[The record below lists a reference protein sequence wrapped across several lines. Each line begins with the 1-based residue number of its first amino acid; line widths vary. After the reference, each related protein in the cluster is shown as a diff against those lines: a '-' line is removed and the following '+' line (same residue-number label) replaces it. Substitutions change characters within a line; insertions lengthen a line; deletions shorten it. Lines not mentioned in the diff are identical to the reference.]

1 MTWRELYEYALI
13 EVNKLKAPSLLLE
26 DYNYFINKAVQQYMN
41 LVYNRYDINQ
51 QSNDDLRVLTTTKV
65 YEEIGEDNTVTLP
78 SDYVHLLNCIVTVSP
93 SSSLNNICGGSGT
106 SGYRTA
112 AKQLTSDRYAGIL
125 NNYYL
130 KPTAKRP
137 YYMLKSSDNKVST
150 TYALPRGGGRGEVSA
165 NEYDSL
171 LKIECGNGS
180 VSKIEIDYVR
190 APQKIELTDEDIFSI
205 DDNSPHL
212 EFPDYVCFE
221 IVNIFTKLLMENAGD
236 PRLQTNPAVNNTI
249 SGGV

>member
-65 YEEIGEDNTVTLP
+65 YNQGDIGDNTVTLP

-93 SSSLNNICGGSGT
+93 PSNSNNKCSNSET

-130 KPTAKRP
+130 KPDVKRP
-137 YYMLKSSDNKVST
+137 YYMLKSSDTMVQST
-150 TYALPRGGGRGEVSA
+150 LQEPADVDYNRVA
-165 NEYDSL
+165 NVYNSL

-190 APQKIELTDEDIFSI
+190 APQKIELTDEHIFSI
-205 DDNSPHL
+205 DADSPHL